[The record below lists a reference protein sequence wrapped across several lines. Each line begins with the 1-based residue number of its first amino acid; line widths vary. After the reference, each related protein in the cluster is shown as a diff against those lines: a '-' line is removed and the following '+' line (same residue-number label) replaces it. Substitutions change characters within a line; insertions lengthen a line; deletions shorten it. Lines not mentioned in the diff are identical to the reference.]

1 MDSSTPRKR
10 ASGSALFDT
19 KVVVPA
25 IGSAFVKLDPRTQIK
40 NPVMFVLEVVT
51 ILTTVILIRDLF
63 TGGGNIGF
71 EFQIILWLW
80 FTVLFAN
87 FAEAVAEGRGKAQAD
102 TLRRQRTET
111 QAKLIT
117 GSGDQQNYRL
127 VPSTNLKVGDLVL
140 VEAGD
145 VIPSDG
151 EVIEGMASVNE
162 AAITGESAPVI
173 RESGGDRS
181 AVTGG
186 TQVLSD
192 WIRVRITAAPGST
205 FLDRMIRLVEG
216 AERQKTPNEI
226 ALNIL
231 LIGLTIIF
239 VFATATIPSY
249 AYYAGNAISVVIL
262 VALFVTLIPT
272 TIGALLSSIGIA
284 GMDRLVRFNVL
295 AMSGR
300 AVEAAGDVD
309 TLLLDKTGTI
319 TLGNRQATEFKP
331 VRGVTEQELADA
343 AQLASLADE
352 TPEGRSIVVLAKER
366 YGIRGRELA
375 EMRANFIPFS
385 AQTRMSGVEVG
396 SSWVRKGA
404 VDAILNYL
412 NTLPSAVGPGGV
424 AHALRPGVTPET
436 VRELN
441 AIADTIAKSGGTP
454 LAVAKDG
461 RVLGVVHLK
470 DIVKGGIRERFAEL
484 RRMGIRTVM
493 ITGDNPMTAAA
504 IAAEAGVDDF
514 LAQATPEEK
523 LRLIRDEQSKGKL
536 VAMCGDG
543 TNDAPALAQ
552 ADVGVAMNTGT
563 QAAREAGNMVDL
575 DSNPTKL
582 IEIVEIGKQLLMTR
596 GALTTFSISNDVAKY
611 FAIIPA
617 MFDAFYRQPGHIH
630 GPLYALNIMK
640 LETPESAILS
650 AIIFNALIIIALIPL
665 SLKGVR
671 YRPIGAGPLLLRN
684 LLIYG
689 IGGVVIPFIGIK
701 AIDFVVTV
709 LHLA

>member
-1 MDSSTPRKR
+1 MNPSRSRKQTP
-10 ASGSALFDT
+10 LFDAAI
-19 KVVVPA
+19 VLPA
-25 IGSAFVKLDPRTQIK
+25 IRSAIVKFDPRTQIK
-40 NPVMFVLEVVT
+40 NPVMFVLEVVSA
-51 ILTTVILIRDLF
+51 LTTVILVRDLV
-63 TGGGNIGF
+63 TGSGNIAF
-71 EFQIILWLW
+71 EFQIVLWLW
-80 FTVLFAN
+80 FTLLFAN
-87 FAEAVAEGRGKAQAD
+87 FSEAIAEGRGKAQAD
-102 TLRRQRTET
+102 SLRKTRTET
-111 QAKLIT
+111 QAKLLIAP
-117 GSGDQQNYRL
+117 GRSDYRT
-127 VPSTNLKVGDLVL
+127 VPGAGLKVGDVVL

-145 VIPSDG
+145 TIPSDG
-151 EVIEGMASVNE
+151 EVIEGIASVNE

-192 WIRVRITAAPGST
+192 WIKVRISAAPGST

-239 VFATATIPSY
+239 VFATVTIPSY
-249 AYYAGNAISVVIL
+249 VAYASGAVSVVTL

-272 TIGALLSSIGIA
+272 TIGALLSAIGIA

-319 TLGNRQATEFKP
+319 TLGNRQATEFRP
-331 VRGVTEQELADA
+331 VRGVSEHELADA

-352 TPEGRSIVVLAKER
+352 TPEGRSIVVLAKEK
-366 YGIRGRELA
+366 YGIRGRDLA
-375 EMRANFIPFS
+375 EIGATFIPFT
-385 AQTRMSGVEVG
+385 AQSRMSGVEAG
-396 SSWVRKGA
+396 HSWIRKGA
-404 VDAILNYL
+404 IDQILNFVNAPVAPAGPSGAVATLQQAVSADQVREIQVIADAI
-412 NTLPSAVGPGGV
+412 
-424 AHALRPGVTPET
+424 AH
-436 VRELN
+436 
-441 AIADTIAKSGGTP
+441 SGGTP

-461 RVLGVVHLK
+461 RLLGVIHLK

-514 LAQATPEEK
+514 LAQATPEDK
-523 LRLIRDEQSKGKL
+523 LRLIRDEQAKGKL

-563 QAAREAGNMVDL
+563 VAAREAGNMVDL

-596 GALTTFSISNDVAKY
+596 GALTTFSIANDVAKY

-617 MFDAFYRQPGHIH
+617 MFLAFYPQLG
-630 GPLYALNIMK
+630 ALNIMG
-640 LETPESAILS
+640 LSSPESAILS

-665 SLKGVR
+665 ALKGVA
-671 YRPIGAGPLLLRN
+671 YRPIGAAPLLRRN

-689 IGGVVIPFIGIK
+689 LGGVIIPFIGIK
-701 AIDFVVTV
+701 AIDLAVTA